1 MKRILIIDDDEHI
14 GNLEQELLER
24 EGYAVLRAYSGTEA
38 LLLLKRTRP
47 DLVLLDLMLPGLSG
61 EALLPE
67 LGGIPVIVVSAKAGV
82 EDKTALL
89 LGGAA
94 DYLTKPFDARELLA
108 RVAVRLR
115 EAARSPLAQVCVCG
129 DLVMDLSARRV
140 TAAGT
145 VVPLTRT
152 EYAILK
158 LLIQNPGQAVAK
170 STILDRISADTPDCT
185 ESSLKTHI
193 SHLRAKLREASGK
206 DYVESVWGIGFLLRG

>member
-67 LGGIPVIVVSAKAGV
+67 LDGIPVIVVSAKAGV

-170 STILDRISADTPDCT
+170 SIILDRISADTPDCT

-193 SHLRAKLREASGK
+193 SHLRTKLREASGK

>member
-67 LGGIPVIVVSAKAGV
+67 LDGIPVIVVSAKAGV

-115 EAARSPLAQVCVCG
+115 EAARSPLAHVCVCG

-170 STILDRISADTPDCT
+170 SAILDRISADTPDCT

>member
-67 LGGIPVIVVSAKAGV
+67 LDGIPVIVVSAKAGV

-94 DYLTKPFDARELLA
+94 DYLAKPFDARELLA

-115 EAARSPLAQVCVCG
+115 EAARSPLARVCVCG